1 METIKLFSILMLGLL
16 VFISCEK
23 DDPEIPNEEELI
35 TTVTYTL
42 TPASGGSAVQLV
54 YKDLDGDGGSAP
66 VITTGILQ
74 SGTTYSGTLELLNE
88 TETPAG
94 NLTEEIEE
102 EGDEHQFFFSS
113 TTNITVA
120 YNDGD
125 ANGKP
130 VGLETLLTTGDAGMG
145 KLKIV
150 LRHQPDKNAS
160 GVSEGNISN
169 AGGETDIEIEFDVT
183 IQ

>member
-1 METIKLFSILMLGLL
+1 
-16 VFISCEK
+16 
-23 DDPEIPNEEELI
+23 
-35 TTVTYTL
+35 VTYTL

-66 VITTGILQ
+66 VVANGNLQ
-74 SGTTYSGTLELLNE
+74 SETAYSGTLELLNE

-113 TTNITVA
+113 TTNTTVQ
-120 YNDGD
+120 YNDTD
-125 ANGKP
+125 VNGKP
-130 VGLETLLTTGDAGMG
+130 VGIETLLITGDAGTG

-160 GVSEGNISN
+160 GVPEGNITN